1 MARALLIHNPS
12 AARTGPKVVDTVR
25 RIFAAEGWDLE
36 VVGTSRQ
43 GHATELAEA
52 GVADGVERIVVYG
65 GDGTT
70 MQAVRGLVGRDVSL
84 GLIPGGTGNVL
95 AGNLRLPRQPAAA
108 ARIAA
113 RGVPKAIDLGVLARE
128 DGEHHFAVSCGTGF
142 DAELMMATEEAKRR
156 WRMGAYVARGWD
168 VLKGI
173 QIVNHRIT
181 VDDETFEADA
191 VMVLIA
197 NCGEIIPPFL
207 KLRDGIL
214 PDDGLFDVV
223 VVNASTVVE
232 GMDVLWRMLTGR
244 VDTDE
249 RLWFARGRHVSVE
262 TDRPRPVQLDGD
274 PCGSTPLSVR
284 ILPAAMNVVLPRKS

>member
-1 MARALLIHNPS
+1 
-12 AARTGPKVVDTVR
+12 
-25 RIFAAEGWDLE
+25 
-36 VVGTSRQ
+36 
-43 GHATELAEA
+43 
-52 GVADGVERIVVYG
+52 
-65 GDGTT
+65 
-70 MQAVRGLVGRDVSL
+70 
-84 GLIPGGTGNVL
+84 
-95 AGNLRLPRQPAAA
+95 
-108 ARIAA
+108 
-113 RGVPKAIDLGVLARE
+113 
-128 DGEHHFAVSCGTGF
+128 
-142 DAELMMATEEAKRR
+142 
-156 WRMGAYVARGWD
+156 
-168 VLKGI
+168 
-173 QIVNHRIT
+173 
-181 VDDETFEADA
+181 
-191 VMVLIA
+191 MVLIA

-223 VVNASTVVE
+223 VVNAATVVE